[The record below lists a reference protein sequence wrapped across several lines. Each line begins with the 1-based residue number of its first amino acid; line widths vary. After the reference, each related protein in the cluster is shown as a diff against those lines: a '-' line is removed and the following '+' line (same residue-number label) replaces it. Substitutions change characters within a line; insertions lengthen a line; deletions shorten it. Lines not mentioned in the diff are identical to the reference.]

1 MFGFIKKLISGILA
15 FISGL
20 FAGKKADAEQSG
32 AGKAVKKSSGYF
44 LELDEAKSNGQSP
57 AKTAASAP
65 AKTEVAPAKTEAA
78 PAKAESTPAP
88 AQPAKAEAVKAAP
101 AKAEPV
107 KAVAQST
114 NGSKPAPAA
123 TPAPTATAAFASTP
137 TVPNT
142 FGDRRRPGANMDYF
156 LDMARQ
162 RQAKASS

>member
-32 AGKAVKKSSGYF
+32 AGKAIKKSSGYF

-57 AKTAASAP
+57 AKTAAP
-65 AKTEVAPAKTEAA
+65 TLAKTEAA
-78 PAKAESTPAP
+78 PAKAESASTP

-114 NGSKPAPAA
+114 NGSKPTIAA

>member
-32 AGKAVKKSSGYF
+32 VGKAVKKSSGYF

-57 AKTAASAP
+57 AKTAVPTA
-65 AKTEVAPAKTEAA
+65 AKTEAA
-78 PAKAESTPAP
+78 PAKAESTSAP

-114 NGSKPAPAA
+114 NGSKPAIAA
-123 TPAPTATAAFASTP
+123 APAPTATAAFASTP

-162 RQAKASS
+162 AKVPS

>member
-20 FAGKKADAEQSG
+20 LAGKKAEGEQSG
-32 AGKAVKKSSGYF
+32 AGKAIKKSSGYF
-44 LELDEAKSNGQSP
+44 MELDEVKSNGQSP
-57 AKTAASAP
+57 AKTAAP
-65 AKTEVAPAKTEAA
+65 TPAKTEAA
-78 PAKAESTPAP
+78 PAKAKAASTP

-114 NGSKPAPAA
+114 NGSKPAIAA
-123 TPAPTATAAFASTP
+123 APAPNATAAFASTP

-142 FGDRRRPGANMDYF
+142 FGARRRPGANMDYF

-162 RQAKASS
+162 TKVPS

>member
-32 AGKAVKKSSGYF
+32 AGKAIKKSSGYF

-57 AKTAASAP
+57 AKTAAP
-65 AKTEVAPAKTEAA
+65 TPAKTEAA
-78 PAKAESTPAP
+78 PAKAESASTP

-107 KAVAQST
+107 KAIAQST
-114 NGSKPAPAA
+114 NGSKPAIAA

>member
-44 LELDEAKSNGQSP
+44 LELDDAKSNGQLP
-57 AKTAASAP
+57 AKTAAP
-65 AKTEVAPAKTEAA
+65 TPAKTEAA

-88 AQPAKAEAVKAAP
+88 AQPAAKAEAVKAAP

-107 KAVAQST
+107 KAVSQST
-114 NGSKPAPAA
+114 NGSKPAIAA
-123 TPAPTATAAFASTP
+123 APTPTATAAFASTA

>member
-32 AGKAVKKSSGYF
+32 AGKAIKKSSGYF

-57 AKTAASAP
+57 AKTAAP
-65 AKTEVAPAKTEAA
+65 TPAKTEAA
-78 PAKAESTPAP
+78 PAKAESASTP

-114 NGSKPAPAA
+114 NGSKPAIAA